1 MRLSAKCANIRPGA
15 LPIVGRISVVM
26 RCVSSYRVALALMAA
41 TLALAGC
48 GGVELSGWN
57 VFDKS
62 NDPWKV
68 DPNKYPIEYKN
79 EVLKFLRTD
88 LNDPSGVRGAFITDP
103 TLIQFGNENRYAVC
117 LRYNARTGGQY
128 EGTKDRIAIFYGA
141 QINQVREATKEEC
154 GTAVYRPFPELE
166 AMKRLDG
173 KG

>member
-1 MRLSAKCANIRPGA
+1 VSF
-15 LPIVGRISVVM
+15 GRISVVM
-26 RCVSSYRVALALMAA
+26 RCVSTSRVALALMAA
-41 TLALAGC
+41 ALALAGC

-88 LNDPSGVRGAFITDP
+88 LRDPSGVRGAFITDP

-117 LRYNARTGGQY
+117 LRYNARDNGGQY
-128 EGTKDRIAIFYGA
+128 EGTKDRIAVFYGA